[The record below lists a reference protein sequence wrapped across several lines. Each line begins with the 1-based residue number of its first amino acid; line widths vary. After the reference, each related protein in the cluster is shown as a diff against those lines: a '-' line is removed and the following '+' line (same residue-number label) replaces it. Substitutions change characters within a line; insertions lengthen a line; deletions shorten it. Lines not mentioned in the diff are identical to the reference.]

1 MLELKNVFEKIVE
14 NRKLNKDDIEKNKLE
29 DEKDCRFYTLEG
41 VNLENGEEEKYLI
54 YDCSGKDT
62 NFDYDK
68 YKEKISEVVDSIPIF
83 LFKNW
88 DDEMNQYFGCY
99 DKLDSGKKKKELSNY
114 FDTKLSFYTD
124 IENSLK
130 LYVKEPVNFNEYVLD
145 SNKTNSLEGYIYNFS
160 LKELKKLFNIT
171 GKELFKKNVRKGLKK
186 NPIIEEIKVSFRNY
200 LYTYLYSKLKED
212 LKESNN
218 YVDIIEEI
226 KNDLVIHDSV
236 IECNSPEYFWFCHN
250 GITIFSY
257 DDAKIDRSG
266 NYISL
271 NPDKV
276 SVINGAQTLTNFYLE
291 LENVKREVSKKL
303 FKYGI
308 NKKRV
313 ITLLD
318 EAHEMTIVKTIF
330 IHGKEE
336 FVKPITYGLNKQ
348 VPVLGEHILADSE
361 IVRKLNSILKKR
373 KIEILKEGDFPLYGQ
388 GLDVLEFTKKYLIIK
403 SKPGRSKNL
412 KKQDMKD
419 ILKEALAAIEKNEN
433 ENYYLQTL
441 NFLIEIDDWWK
452 KSKKNRDDLYTKDNY
467 RIINSFGKNYFGS
480 YLIKKAEKNKD
491 ILDGDEQYLEIQ
503 YNEFLKEF
511 GDSDSNL
518 SASDFKKDELF
529 SSFIDNF
536 NQSINENVQI
546 NINCDELKQH
556 LNDNTTSQYS
566 VSNDILKYLNKN
578 NIELEYFRVIK
589 RLGGKCKEAYPFPS
603 SCFIEINN
611 EFLDEENPDEEND
624 INNSKLNFEKS
635 KFKKEVLKEFP
646 VFVIEKVLDKDKE
659 VIDKI
664 EYIPNFSFKEFAVE
678 AKDVFEKT
686 MESFYKGDILLFPK
700 SSDDLCFHVRPKA
713 KNGNDTFEFTNG
725 EQITKRTFWANKST
739 VKELIDKFLDP
750 MNKDKKYQ

>member
-1 MLELKNVFEKIVE
+1 MLKLKNVFEKIVE
-14 NRKLNKDDIEKNKLE
+14 NRKLDKKNIERKKLE
-29 DEKDCRFYTLEG
+29 GVEDCCFYILEG

-54 YDCSGKDT
+54 YDCSVKDT

-68 YKEKISEVVDSIPIF
+68 YTEKFSEVVDSIPIF

-88 DDEMNQYFGCY
+88 DDEMNQYFECY
-99 DKLDSGKKKKELSNY
+99 DKLDSGNKKKNLSSY

-130 LYVKEPVNFNEYVLD
+130 LYVKEPENFNEYVLD
-145 SNKTNSLEGYIYNFS
+145 SNKMDSLEGYIYNFS

-186 NPIIEEIKVSFRNY
+186 NPTIEEIKVSFRNY

-212 LKESNN
+212 LKRLDEC
-218 YVDIIEEI
+218 VDIIEEI
-226 KNDLVIHDSV
+226 KNDLVIHDSI
-236 IECNSPEYFWFCHN
+236 IECNYPEYFWFCHN

-257 DDAKIDRSG
+257 DDAEIDRSG

-291 LENVKREVSKKL
+291 LENVKRKVSKKL
-303 FKYGI
+303 SKYGI
-308 NKKRV
+308 EKEKV

-361 IVRKLNSILKKR
+361 IVRELNLILKKK
-373 KIEILKEGDFPLYGQ
+373 KIEILKEGDSPIYGQ
-388 GLDVLEFTKKYLIIK
+388 GLDLLEFTKKYLIIELE
-403 SKPGRSKNL
+403 PGRSKNL
-412 KKQDMKD
+412 RKQEMEGIIKD
-419 ILKEALAAIEKNEN
+419 ALEKIKGNEDR
-433 ENYYLQTL
+433 YLQAF
-441 NFLIEIDDWWK
+441 NFLISIDEWWK
-452 KSKKNRDDLYTKDNY
+452 KSKNNRDVLYTKNNY
-467 RIINSFGKNYFGS
+467 KIINSFGKNYFGS
-480 YLIKKAEKNKD
+480 YLIKKAKRNRD

-511 GDSDSNL
+511 GDNDGDL
-518 SASDFKKDELF
+518 SSSDFKKDELF
-529 SSFIDNF
+529 NRGDTNF
-536 NQSINENVQI
+536 SQSIDSNTAI
-546 NINCDELKQH
+546 NIDTDKLKQY

-566 VSNDILKYLNKN
+566 VSSVILKYLNEN
-578 NIELEYFRVIK
+578 DIELEYFRVIK
-589 RLGGKCKEAYPFPS
+589 RLNKKCKEAYPFPS
-603 SCFIEINN
+603 SCFTEIYLDN
-611 EFLDEENPDEEND
+611 EFLDEGYD
-624 INNSKLNFEKS
+624 IHNSKPVFEKS

-646 VFVIEKVLDKDKE
+646 VFVIEKKLNKDKE
-659 VIDKI
+659 EIDEIK
-664 EYIPNFSFKEFAVE
+664 YIPNFSFKTVE
-678 AKDVFEKT
+678 QQAKLVFEKT
-686 MESFYKGDILLFPK
+686 IDSFYKGDILLFPK
-700 SSDDLCFHVRPKA
+700 SSEDLDFHVRPKA

-739 VKELIDKFLDP
+739 VEKLIDDFL
-750 MNKDKKYQ
+750 NSVK